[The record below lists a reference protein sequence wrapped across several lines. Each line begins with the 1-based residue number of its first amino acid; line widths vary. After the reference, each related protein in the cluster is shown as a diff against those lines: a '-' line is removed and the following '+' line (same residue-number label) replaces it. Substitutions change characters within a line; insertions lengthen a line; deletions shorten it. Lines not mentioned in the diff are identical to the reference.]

1 MTVFQLIRVSYLHP
15 RRYPRFKVYQMPL
28 ITASSLGAAEDY
40 LHKYAC
46 VPGHREDVYAFYIR
60 EIPVDM
66 IAPGPE
72 CLSERVYGPDGALV
86 DKRVFSSVRV
96 QAGAFEGRTAEEI
109 RFRPGDIVEV
119 IWDHAVQ
126 LAFVAA
132 VPPCREEAERINAEG
147 PFELEVSDD
156 SYMVFLGEKYCY
168 HEHVDALRVF
178 SPHFRISEA
187 TRQRIEKARRCWLGR
202 MHIGF
207 LSPEE

>member
-1 MTVFQLIRVSYLHP
+1 MTVFQLIQVSYLHP

-28 ITASSLGAAEDY
+28 FTASSLEVAEDY
-40 LHKYAC
+40 LHEYASFS
-46 VPGHREDVYAFYIR
+46 GHGEDVYAFYIR
-60 EIPVDM
+60 EIPVDVT
-66 IAPGPE
+66 APGSE
-72 CLSERVYGPDGALV
+72 CLSERVYGPDGVLV
-86 DKRVFSSVRV
+86 DKRDFSSVRV
-96 QAGAFEGRTAEEI
+96 QAGVFEGRTAEEI

-147 PFELEVSDD
+147 PIKLDATDD

-178 SPHFRISEA
+178 APHFRIPEA
-187 TRQRIEKARRCWLGR
+187 TRQRIEKACKCCLGR
-202 MHIGF
+202 MHII
-207 LSPEE
+207 